1 MVKSG
6 VGSST
11 KGRTV
16 CISCCPSVGDDAVG
30 IESEVSHTTRVPLPV
45 DLLRTALGLRRP
57 KMNVFERAYMYV
69 VACRVFVCVHT
80 YV

>member
-11 KGRTV
+11 EGRTV

-30 IESEVSHTTRVPLPV
+30 IESEVSHTMRVPLPV

-57 KMNVFERAYMYV
+57 NMNGSI
-69 VACRVFVCVHT
+69 
-80 YV
+80 

>member
-11 KGRTV
+11 EGRTV
-16 CISCCPSVGDDAVG
+16 CISCCPSVGEDAVG
-30 IESEVSHTTRVPLPV
+30 IVSHTMRVPLPV

-57 KMNVFERAYMYV
+57 NMNGSI
-69 VACRVFVCVHT
+69 
-80 YV
+80 

>member
-11 KGRTV
+11 EGRTV
-16 CISCCPSVGDDAVG
+16 CISCCPSVGDDA
-30 IESEVSHTTRVPLPV
+30 ESEVSHTTRVPLPV

-57 KMNVFERAYMYV
+57 NMNGSI
-69 VACRVFVCVHT
+69 
-80 YV
+80 

>member
-1 MVKSG
+1 MKSG

-11 KGRTV
+11 EGRTV

-30 IESEVSHTTRVPLPV
+30 IESTTRVPLPV

-57 KMNVFERAYMYV
+57 NMNGSI
-69 VACRVFVCVHT
+69 
-80 YV
+80 

>member
-11 KGRTV
+11 EGRTV

-30 IESEVSHTTRVPLPV
+30 IESTTRVPLPV
-45 DLLRTALGLRRP
+45 DLPLGLRRP
-57 KMNVFERAYMYV
+57 NMNGSI
-69 VACRVFVCVHT
+69 
-80 YV
+80 

>member
-11 KGRTV
+11 EGRTV

-45 DLLRTALGLRRP
+45 DLPRTALGLRRP
-57 KMNVFERAYMYV
+57 NMNGSI
-69 VACRVFVCVHT
+69 
-80 YV
+80 

>member
-11 KGRTV
+11 EGRTV

-57 KMNVFERAYMYV
+57 NMNGSI
-69 VACRVFVCVHT
+69 
-80 YV
+80 

>member
-11 KGRTV
+11 EGRTV

-30 IESEVSHTTRVPLPV
+30 IESHTTRVPLPV

-57 KMNVFERAYMYV
+57 NMNESI
-69 VACRVFVCVHT
+69 
-80 YV
+80 